1 MDNFPSGTKS
11 TDESCIMDTD
21 LIQSLADLGGTLAS
35 LGFAGWLIVYLLKLQ
50 VHERTEWMQKDSDND
65 KALQDLIGKTNE
77 RSSKMEESVTLLTEV
92 LRRFELKLDKI

>member
-1 MDNFPSGTKS
+1 
-11 TDESCIMDTD
+11 MDTD

-50 VHERTEWMQKDSDND
+50 VSERTSWMEKDSEND
-65 KALQDLIGKTNE
+65 RALQDLISKTNE

>member
-1 MDNFPSGTKS
+1 
-11 TDESCIMDTD
+11 MDTD

-50 VHERTEWMQKDSDND
+50 VAERTSWMEKDSEND
-65 KALQDLIGKTNE
+65 RALQDLIGKTNE

-92 LRRFELKLDKI
+92 LPRFELKLDKI

>member
-1 MDNFPSGTKS
+1 
-11 TDESCIMDTD
+11 MDTD
-21 LIQSLADLGGTLAS
+21 LIQSHADLGGTLAS

-65 KALQDLIGKTNE
+65 RALQDLISRTNE
-77 RSSKMEESVTLLTEV
+77 RSGKMEESVTLLTEV

>member
-1 MDNFPSGTKS
+1 
-11 TDESCIMDTD
+11 MDTD

-50 VHERTEWMQKDSDND
+50 VHERTEWMQKDGDND
-65 KALQDLIGKTNE
+65 RALQDLIGKTNE

>member
-1 MDNFPSGTKS
+1 
-11 TDESCIMDTD
+11 MDTD

-50 VHERTEWMQKDSDND
+50 VAERTSWMEKDSEND
-65 KALQDLIGKTNE
+65 RALQDLISRTNE
-77 RSSKMEESVTLLTEV
+77 RSGKMEESVTLLTEV

>member
-1 MDNFPSGTKS
+1 MN
-11 TDESCIMDTD
+11 TD

-50 VHERTEWMQKDSDND
+50 VSERTSWMEKDSEND
-65 KALQDLIGKTNE
+65 RALQDLIGKTNE

>member
-1 MDNFPSGTKS
+1 
-11 TDESCIMDTD
+11 MDTD

-50 VHERTEWMQKDSDND
+50 VAERTSWMEKDSEND
-65 KALQDLIGKTNE
+65 AALRSLISSTNE

>member
-1 MDNFPSGTKS
+1 M
-11 TDESCIMDTD
+11 MDTD

-50 VHERTEWMQKDSDND
+50 VSERTSWMEKDSEND
-65 KALQDLIGKTNE
+65 AALRSLISSTNE

>member
-1 MDNFPSGTKS
+1 MG
-11 TDESCIMDTD
+11 TD

-35 LGFAGWLIVYLLKLQ
+35 LGFAGLLIVYLLKLQ
-50 VHERTEWMQKDSDND
+50 VSERTSWMEKDSEND
-65 KALQDLIGKTNE
+65 AALRSLISSTNE

>member
-1 MDNFPSGTKS
+1 M
-11 TDESCIMDTD
+11 MDTD

-50 VHERTEWMQKDSDND
+50 VAERDSWMEKDSEND
-65 KALQDLIGKTNE
+65 RALQDLIGKTNE

>member
-1 MDNFPSGTKS
+1 
-11 TDESCIMDTD
+11 MDTD

-50 VHERTEWMQKDSDND
+50 VAERDSWMEKDSEND
-65 KALQDLIGKTNE
+65 RALQDLIGKTNE

>member
-1 MDNFPSGTKS
+1 M
-11 TDESCIMDTD
+11 ETD

-50 VHERTEWMQKDSDND
+50 VHERTEWMQKDSDNNR
-65 KALQDLIGKTNE
+65 ALQDLIGKTNE

>member
-1 MDNFPSGTKS
+1 
-11 TDESCIMDTD
+11 MDTD

-65 KALQDLIGKTNE
+65 RALQDLIGKTNE
-77 RSSKMEESVTLLTEV
+77 RSSKMEESATLLTEV

>member
-1 MDNFPSGTKS
+1 
-11 TDESCIMDTD
+11 MDTD

-50 VHERTEWMQKDSDND
+50 VSERTSWMDKDSEND
-65 KALQDLIGKTNE
+65 AALRSLISSTNE

>member
-1 MDNFPSGTKS
+1 
-11 TDESCIMDTD
+11 MDTD
-21 LIQSLADLGGTLAS
+21 LIKSLADLGGTLAS

-50 VHERTEWMQKDSDND
+50 VAERDSWMEKDSQND
-65 KALQDLIGKTNE
+65 RALQDLISKTNE